1 MSTLFGKKPKK
12 HVRKRVR
19 TQEDEGEEEHQQQQ
33 QQQQHDCQEV
43 LEVPQEQTTTTTS
56 WSSCRT
62 TTGTNTTTIVR
73 AAAAAP
79 PVAAAAAAAVVLP
92 SWSTFADLGL
102 ADPLVATCRQL
113 GLRRPT
119 AVQRTIIPFLLQKN
133 CKSHVLALASTGSG
147 KTAAFILP
155 ILQHLSVDPYGIFA
169 VILTPTRELA
179 KQIHQQVLAFG
190 SGSSSSGAG
199 YNVRS
204 CLCIGGV
211 DAVRQSLDLSNQ
223 RPHFCVA
230 TPGRLAELL
239 RGPSPPALHNLR
251 FMVLDEADRLLAS
264 NSGFERD
271 VAELLLHSSTHRH
284 HYQQQ
289 QQDNTD
295 TTRSS
300 VVGPTLQQ
308 GPGRRPCRAPCQTLL
323 FSATMSRSLQ
333 SVEEMAGAGMGRLP
347 LTRFV
352 IQDDDNNNNE
362 NDKIPAAALPNKKLK
377 TQHDRGD
384 DNDDDETTCKAEP
397 DGNSNNN
404 NKKAMEESLRPR
416 IPAGLKQEYI
426 FMPSRVRDA
435 YLLAAIRNLMMNGGR
450 PVSSKD
456 GSSSSRSVGGGSGW
470 TASATSN
477 NDDNDEHDTTE
488 NNKARS
494 AIIFVAT
501 CERAAFVSGI
511 LTTMGVQNVALHSL
525 LSQNRRL
532 ASLGKFKSQQVC
544 VMVATDVASRGLDIP
559 TVDLVLN
566 SELPRNAIN
575 YVHRCGRT
583 ARANRRGRAISFV
596 AESDIALV
604 HAAESISGRAL
615 EKCIDITDD
624 LALKMLGPVAKAARL
639 TRIKLNDI
647 GFDELVQKF
656 QERKARDAKERARI
670 DRALRKMTTKKK
682 QKNNNKNNSNN
693 DKTENP

>member
-1 MSTLFGKKPKK
+1 MSTLFGKKSK
-12 HVRKRVR
+12 HARKRVR
-19 TQEDEGEEEHQQQQ
+19 SQEEEPPFSTNDPDQQQQ
-33 QQQQHDCQEV
+33 QQDGPGQAV
-43 LEVPQEQTTTTTS
+43 APLLSSTKRRNTSGIKTATTQPP
-56 WSSCRT
+56 
-62 TTGTNTTTIVR
+62 
-73 AAAAAP
+73 P
-79 PVAAAAAAAVVLP
+79 PVPVPLP
-92 SWSTFADLGL
+92 SWASFADLGL
-102 ADPLVATCRQL
+102 AEPLVQTCRQL
-113 GLRRPT
+113 GLKRPT
-119 AVQRTIIPFLLQKN
+119 AVQRTMIPFLLQN
-133 CKSHVLALASTGSG
+133 NSNSNASHVLCLAATGSG
-147 KTAAFILP
+147 KTASFVP
-155 ILQHLSVDPYGIFA
+155 ILHHLVADPYGIFA

-190 SGSSSSGAG
+190 GGPTS
-199 YNVRS
+199 YNVKS

-211 DAVRQSLDLSNQ
+211 DAVRQSLDLDHQ

-239 RGPSPPALHNLR
+239 RGPQPPSLANIR
-251 FMVLDEADRLLAS
+251 YMVLDEADRLLAS

-271 VAELLLHSSTHRH
+271 VAELLLHSTKHHHQQHQQPKDDTFTTTAST
-284 HYQQQ
+284 
-289 QQDNTD
+289 NA
-295 TTRSS
+295 
-300 VVGPTLQQ
+300 GPTLQQ
-308 GPGRRPCRAPCQTLL
+308 GPGRPRRAPCQTLL

-352 IQDDDNNNNE
+352 IQDDDNNNGDDE
-362 NDKIPAAALPNKKLK
+362 NDKMPAAMPNKKSK
-377 TQHDRGD
+377 TSKD
-384 DNDDDETTCKAEP
+384 DTNNDDDDAQEDEP
-397 DGNSNNN
+397 NDA
-404 NKKAMEESLRPR
+404 KKKKDEAASLRPK

-450 PVSSKD
+450 PA
-456 GSSSSRSVGGGSGW
+456 SSSSNDAAAATRGSGW
-470 TASATSN
+470 TASK
-477 NDDNDEHDTTE
+477 NDDNDNDDNSDTN

-494 AIIFVAT
+494 AIIFVST

-511 LTTMGVQNVALHSL
+511 LTTLGVQNVALHSL

-559 TVDLVLN
+559 TVDLVIN

-583 ARANRRGRAISFV
+583 ARAGRRGRAISLV

-615 EKCIDITDD
+615 EKCTDINDE

-639 TRIKLNDI
+639 TKIKLNEI
-647 GFDELVQKF
+647 GFEELVQKF
-656 QERKARDAKERARI
+656 QERKVRDAKERARI
-670 DRALRKMTTKKK
+670 DRALRKMTKKK
-682 QKNNNKNNSNN
+682 NHNNNKS
-693 DKTENP
+693 DKTNNEKP